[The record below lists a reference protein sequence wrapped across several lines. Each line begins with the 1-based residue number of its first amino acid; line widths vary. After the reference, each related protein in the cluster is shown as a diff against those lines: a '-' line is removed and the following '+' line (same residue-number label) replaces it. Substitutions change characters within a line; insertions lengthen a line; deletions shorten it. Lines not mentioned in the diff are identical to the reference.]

1 MSEQFA
7 GRGLADVHA
16 AIQSSVK
23 QNRLWPSVHDAID
36 TYMKRRAG
44 GAAPYELIWRLIHV
58 WEATYITSA
67 MVAVAA
73 VRSGHNDSPQWLS
86 VREELWGL
94 RFDHIENDMAQQE
107 AGAMAGKMDKWL
119 RILQHAEQ
127 LAAPKSRFLL
137 QLQRALRYKTVDVS
151 RFLTQ
156 WGRVCATPAIPAPR
170 ECRMI
175 DFISLMNSFRNRL
188 AHVPF
193 PHQPIVELAAEI
205 ESLTIEAWSAGKDA
219 DGGEIPEA
227 TNPGKGGWLCGGF
240 ARPGTLV
247 RGAQY
252 EGDGQDGVEFV
263 FQFGAGRE
271 NIERFDARPFIH
283 FDDMHNPHVFTRLL
297 DEEDGLIE
305 YTRFQAEAQPIAEA
319 VAAALHEVL
328 PKPKRSDY
336 PSGSAVVVA
345 VPIVDRPDATED
357 AVTEV
362 GTRSS
367 ADPVPPVAPSQP
379 PSGLG
384 PMEGA
389 RWYMKNEQFDEAIEI
404 YQGVV
409 SEDPSYHVAW
419 ARMGIA
425 LRERAARRQR
435 TEVAEALEDIER
447 SLDCLNEAA
456 HHISPDYQ
464 AEVKFNR
471 SKSLFRKWV
480 LTNRQDFAVLKQSVD
495 AAEEAAKQINADYI
509 IDWCDRVT
517 RMYREAAE

>member
-7 GRGLADVHA
+7 GRGLADVHTV
-16 AIQSSVK
+16 IQNSVK
-23 QNRLWPSVHDAID
+23 QNRVWPSVHDAVD

-67 MVAVAA
+67 MVAIAA
-73 VRSGHNDSPQWLS
+73 IRSTHSNSPQWLS

-119 RILQHAEQ
+119 RVLQHAEQ
-127 LAAPKSRFLL
+127 LAAPTSKFLT
-137 QLQRALRYKTVDVS
+137 QLQRALRFKTVDVS

-156 WGRVCATPAIPAPR
+156 WGRVCATPDIASPS
-170 ECRMI
+170 ECKMI
-175 DFISLMNSFRNRL
+175 EFIGLMNSFRNRL

-193 PHQPIVELAAEI
+193 PHQPIVDLAAEI
-205 ESLTIEAWSAGKDA
+205 ESLTISAWSAGKDA
-219 DGGEIPEA
+219 DGMEIPEA

-252 EGDGQDGVEFV
+252 EGDGQQGVEFV
-263 FQFGAGRE
+263 YQCGSGRE

-283 FDDMHNPHVFTRLL
+283 FDDMHNPHVFTRLM

-319 VAAALHEVL
+319 VAIALHEVL

-336 PSGSAVVVA
+336 PSGSAGEVA
-345 VPIVDRPDATED
+345 PPTERPDVPARAES
-357 AVTEV
+357 EV
-362 GTRSS
+362 KAENGAALASPI
-367 ADPVPPVAPSQP
+367 ALSQP

-384 PMEGA
+384 QMERA
-389 RWYMKNEQFDEAIEI
+389 KWYMKNEQFDEAIEI
-404 YQGVV
+404 YQEIVCD
-409 SEDPSYHVAW
+409 DPTYHVAW

-435 TEVAEALEDIER
+435 TEVVEALDDVER
-447 SLDCLNEAA
+447 SLMCLSEAA
-456 HHISPDYQ
+456 HHVSPDYR

-480 LTNRQDFAVLKQSVD
+480 LTNRLDLAVLREAVVE
-495 AAEEAAKQINADYI
+495 AEEAARQINADYI

-517 RMYREAAE
+517 KIYREASP